1 MKKILRII
9 VLGLLLSGS
18 AYAGVGDTYT
28 CTTEKISQ
36 LDSTKEVT
44 SDFKSITFSLKIE
57 KLKKKNTNFFGKL
70 VFGKNAYGKLLE
82 DKLYPLVDYLF
93 VRTNR
98 KPERVMAH
106 SGNTH
111 AWFNG
116 GRLTLSSHF
125 ISSDNNPSYVYKLV
139 SSISNCKKNKSQ
151 AATSYS
157 LLRKV

>member
-1 MKKILRII
+1 MLLKKVLSII
-9 VLGLLLSGS
+9 IFSLLLSIN
-18 AYAGVGDTYT
+18 AHADIGDTYT

-36 LDSTKEVT
+36 LDSSKKITT
-44 SDFKSITFSLKIE
+44 DFKSITFSLKIE
-57 KLKKKNTNFFGKL
+57 KLKKKNDNFFGKL
-70 VFGKNAYGKLLE
+70 VFGKNAYGTLLE

-93 VRTNR
+93 IRTNR

-111 AWFNG
+111 AWFDD

-125 ISSDNNPSYVYKLV
+125 ISSDNNPGYVSKLV

-151 AATSYS
+151 TATG
-157 LLRKV
+157 

>member
-1 MKKILRII
+1 MKKFLGIIL
-9 VLGLLLSGS
+9 LGLLLSIN
-18 AYAGVGDTYT
+18 AHADIGDTYT

-36 LDSTKEVT
+36 LDSSKKITT
-44 SDFKSITFSLKIE
+44 DFKNITFSLKIE
-57 KLKKKNTNFFGKL
+57 KLKKKNDNFFGKL
-70 VFGKNAYGKLLE
+70 VFGKNAYGTLLE

-93 VRTNR
+93 IRTNR

-111 AWFNG
+111 AWFND

-125 ISSDNNPSYVYKLV
+125 ISSDNNPGYVYKLV

-151 AATSYS
+151 TATG
-157 LLRKV
+157 